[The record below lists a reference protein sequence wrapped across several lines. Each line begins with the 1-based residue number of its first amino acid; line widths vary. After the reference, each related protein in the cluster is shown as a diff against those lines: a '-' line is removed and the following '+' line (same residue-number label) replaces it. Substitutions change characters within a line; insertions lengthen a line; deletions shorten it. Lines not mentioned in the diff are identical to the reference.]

1 MGLFAKMSCPRI
13 KKEKDSPVATVATT
27 PPPHQRRG
35 GVSLDTALLIGLVVV
50 TVIPI
55 AALLWIVLASGQNM
69 GDVAQVAIGAIS
81 AVAVASISAITVA
94 IRKRRTRTG
103 RS

>member
-1 MGLFAKMSCPRI
+1 MPTTTKFQSN
-13 KKEKDSPVATVATT
+13 ATNNTENA
-27 PPPHQRRG
+27 
-35 GVSLDTALLIGLVVV
+35 LITALTII

-55 AALLWIVLASGQNM
+55 GALLWIVLASGQNM

-81 AVAVASISAITVA
+81 AVAVASISAVTVA
-94 IRKRRTRTG
+94 IRKRRARTG